1 MLLIEDVLEE
11 RPDIDY
17 IVGSAVTAD
26 AAVSILRAR
35 GLTGQIK
42 VVADYFTHPVYRGIK
57 RGRILA
63 APTDFPVLQGR
74 LAIDQ
79 AIRILEGKL
88 TVQHAGPA
96 IEMVTPENVDVI
108 GPKAS
113 LAPFWPAFPGHR

>member
-1 MLLIEDVLEE
+1 MEEAIEE

-17 IVGSAVTAD
+17 IVGSAVTAE

-35 GLTGQIK
+35 KLTDQIE
-42 VVADYFTHPVYRGIK
+42 VVADYFTHPIYRGIK

-88 TVQHAGPA
+88 SVKHAGPA

-113 LAPFWPAFPGHR
+113 LAPASFSPTFTVE